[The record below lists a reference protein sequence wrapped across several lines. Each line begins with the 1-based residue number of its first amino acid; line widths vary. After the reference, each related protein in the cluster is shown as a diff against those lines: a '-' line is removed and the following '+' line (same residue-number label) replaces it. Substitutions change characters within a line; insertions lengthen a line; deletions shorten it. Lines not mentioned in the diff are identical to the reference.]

1 MVILAVIFVL
11 QSFGFVGPSPHPSA
25 PQNVTITFL
34 SPSSVRIAWMTAP
47 GLPKVDHYDVNYKP
61 SDAKVVAVI
70 AGNTESV
77 TLSNLIPDTQ
87 YQVTVAAV
95 VTINNSTKK
104 YRTNLV
110 VFRTLYAETTTDYG
124 WGSNRRDSGGGG
136 NNIQAQLPSIR
147 GDRSKQP
154 VIPPF
159 PGTMAPGYVQV
170 RGVEVTIV
178 LIVLCVWVGAI
189 ILFFNRWGKI
199 RMLIPYQPDYKDTQL
214 KVPGTGACGGAN
226 GCQNP
231 GGTSFCCSQR
241 YLHRCG
247 LTDSID
253 WHSKSAFM
261 MSSRRKQRINS
272 AIYISPSF
280 EENQGVEGDYYRYGG
295 NIRKTCSADNLP
307 RMFYEAAHRSEED
320 VHSGGMYGNHRIPP
334 HRLPTVSVSVAT
346 SNSDEINTD
355 AHEVLIETSALL
367 CKESS

>member
-1 MVILAVIFVL
+1 MIVT
-11 QSFGFVGPSPHPSA
+11 VGPSPHPSA
-25 PQNVTITFL
+25 PQNVTVTFL

-104 YRTNLV
+104 FRSNLV
-110 VFRTLYAETTTDYG
+110 VFRTLFAETTTDYG
-124 WGSNRRDSGGGG
+124 GSNKRDSEGGGAIIG
-136 NNIQAQLPSIR
+136 SNIQAQLPIIR
-147 GDRSKQP
+147 GDRPRQP

-159 PGTMAPGYVQV
+159 TSSMPPGYVQV

-178 LIVLCVWVGAI
+178 VIVLCVWVGAI

-214 KVPGTGACGGAN
+214 KVPGTGACSVGN

-231 GGTSFCCSQR
+231 GGTNFCCSQVSFV
-241 YLHRCG
+241 LFHRVR
-247 LTDSID
+247 D
-253 WHSKSAFM
+253 
-261 MSSRRKQRINS
+261 RNS
-272 AIYISPSF
+272 
-280 EENQGVEGDYYRYGG
+280 
-295 NIRKTCSADNLP
+295 
-307 RMFYEAAHRSEED
+307 
-320 VHSGGMYGNHRIPP
+320 
-334 HRLPTVSVSVAT
+334 
-346 SNSDEINTD
+346 
-355 AHEVLIETSALL
+355 
-367 CKESS
+367 

>member
-1 MVILAVIFVL
+1 MVILAIIFVL

-25 PQNVTITFL
+25 PQNVTVTFL

-104 YRTNLV
+104 FRSNLV
-110 VFRTLYAETTTDYG
+110 VFRTLFAETTTDYG
-124 WGSNRRDSGGGG
+124 GSNKRDSGGGG
-136 NNIQAQLPSIR
+136 AIIGSNIQAQLPIIR
-147 GDRSKQP
+147 GDRPRQP

-159 PGTMAPGYVQV
+159 TSSMPPGYVQV

-178 LIVLCVWVGAI
+178 VIVLCVWVGAI

-214 KVPGTGACGGAN
+214 KVPGTGACSVGN

-231 GGTSFCCSQR
+231 GGTNFCCSQGTCCLLDSCCFNPIPSTPPPHTR
-241 YLHRCG
+241 DCNCRFALLHRA
-247 LTDSID
+247 T
-253 WHSKSAFM
+253 
-261 MSSRRKQRINS
+261 
-272 AIYISPSF
+272 
-280 EENQGVEGDYYRYGG
+280 
-295 NIRKTCSADNLP
+295 
-307 RMFYEAAHRSEED
+307 
-320 VHSGGMYGNHRIPP
+320 
-334 HRLPTVSVSVAT
+334 PT
-346 SNSDEINTD
+346 NT
-355 AHEVLIETSALL
+355 A
-367 CKESS
+367 